1 MWVILEAMNNEIQE
15 TPVVSKKAR
24 IVGIIMMV
32 VIGLFFALD
41 AVSHILVIP
50 QVVTSFLQMGL
61 PVTLAPI
68 LGYIVLICLVLYLF
82 RKTSILGAILLT
94 GYLGG
99 AVMANV
105 YTKTP
110 LFSNILFPVYVGIIV
125 WGALYL
131 LEPRLRNLIPF
142 KK

>member
-1 MWVILEAMNNEIQE
+1 MWAILVVMNNEIQE

-24 IVGIIMMV
+24 IFGIIMMV
-32 VIGLFFALD
+32 VVGLFFAMD
-41 AVSHILVIP
+41 AVSHILLIP
-50 QVVTSFLQMGL
+50 QVRDAFVQMGL
-61 PVTLAPI
+61 SVSLGPI
-68 LGYIVLICLVLYLF
+68 LGFVLAICLVLYLF

-99 AVMANV
+99 AVMWNISSNG
-105 YTKTP
+105 P
-110 LFSNILFPVYVGIIV
+110 LFSIILFPVYVGIIV

-131 LEPRLRNLIPF
+131 MEPRLRNLIPL